1 MIQENEVIMLLL
13 GVGVFIFMYINRR
26 RLAGVGSYGVLFAA
40 FVVLLAGWTFT
51 VLEGFVLDSAFNL
64 LEHICY
70 AISTILLALWC
81 AKVFKRA
88 GAV

>member
-13 GVGVFIFMYINRR
+13 GVGVLIFMYINRR
-26 RLAGVGSYGVLFAA
+26 RLANVHNYGVLFAA
-40 FVVLLAGWTFT
+40 FIVLLAGWTFT

-70 AISTILLALWC
+70 AISSILLALWC
-81 AKVFKRA
+81 LKAFRRT